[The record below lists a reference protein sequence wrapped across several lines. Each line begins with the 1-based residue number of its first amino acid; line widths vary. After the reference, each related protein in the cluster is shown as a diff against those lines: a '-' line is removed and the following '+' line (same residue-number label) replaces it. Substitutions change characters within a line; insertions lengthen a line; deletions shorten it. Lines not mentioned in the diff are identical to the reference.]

1 MKSSDIY
8 HQIIMSIYTLVCN
21 KLTVI
26 QYVSVENITILLCL
40 ICIVQDLKRAEIFK
54 LNNKS
59 GFHLTGE
66 MLVHSTVTG
75 QEITLTGTD
84 IVMCVQFLITT
95 AVYCLSYFVPPEKN
109 VYFIYL

>member
-1 MKSSDIY
+1 
-8 HQIIMSIYTLVCN
+8 
-21 KLTVI
+21 
-26 QYVSVENITILLCL
+26 
-40 ICIVQDLKRAEIFK
+40 
-54 LNNKS
+54 
-59 GFHLTGE
+59 

-109 VYFIYL
+109 VYFIYLQVGLHCTKHVRPFNLNICMPVLFFHCLSVLKMHINKNFLPIENYWERENTALIV